1 MSKLSL
7 AVGAALLSASLGVS
21 AASAA
26 DMPEVIDV
34 TTAPLDV
41 AFGVKGTSDYL
52 VRGISQTKGDPAV
65 QGYVEV
71 QAFDWVYAGVWASS
85 VNFGG
90 AQDPSAEVD
99 IYGGVRHTFDK
110 LTLDAGYV
118 WVDFLSEVK
127 GSRTLAYGKV
137 YGIASYALTENFSFG
152 GNIYYGT
159 DYINLGAEITHA
171 TGFAKYKFAPLDTM
185 PELGAYLSGSFSRMW
200 TSKNFAPDYNYWDA
214 GVGLTYKAMTLDFRY
229 SDSNLKKSECFT
241 HIGSRGSCGDRYLV
255 SLSFDTSLNKLK

>member
-1 MSKLSL
+1 MSKLSA
-7 AVGAALLSASLGVS
+7 AVGAALLTASFG
-21 AASAA
+21 AAPAFAA
-26 DMPEVIDV
+26 DMPEIIDA
-34 TTAPLDV
+34 TKAPFDI

-52 VRGISQTKGDPAV
+52 VRGISQTKGDPAI
-65 QGYVEV
+65 QGYAEL

-118 WVDFLSEVK
+118 WVDFVSETK

-137 YGIASYALTENFSFG
+137 YGIASYALTDEFSFG
-152 GNIYYGT
+152 GNIYYGS
-159 DYINLGAEITHA
+159 DFINLGAEITHA
-171 TGFAKYKFAPLDTM
+171 TAFAKYKLPPLGLPTDV
-185 PELGAYLSGSFSRMW
+185 GAYISGSFSRMW
-200 TSKNFAPDYNYWDA
+200 TSKNFVPDYNYWDA

-229 SDSNLKKSECFT
+229 SDSNLSKRECALQ
-241 HIGSRGSCGDRYLV
+241 IGARGSCGDRYLV

>member
-1 MSKLSL
+1 MSRFSL
-7 AVGAALLSASLGVS
+7 AVGAALLTVS
-21 AASAA
+21 FGATAASAA
-26 DMPEVIDV
+26 DMPEIIDA
-34 TTAPLDV
+34 TTTPFDI
-41 AFGVKGTSDYL
+41 AFGVKGTTDYL
-52 VRGISQTKGDPAV
+52 VRGISQTKGDPAI
-65 QGYVEV
+65 QGYAEL

-99 IYGGVRHTFDK
+99 IYGGVRHTFGQ

-118 WVDFLSEVK
+118 WVDFLSELK

-171 TGFAKYKFAPLDTM
+171 TGFAKYKVTPFDTM
-185 PELGAYLSGSFSRMW
+185 PEVGAYVSGSFSRMW
-200 TSKNFAPDYNYWDA
+200 TSKNFVPDYNFWDA

-229 SDSNLKKSECFT
+229 SDSNLSRRECALQ
-241 HIGSRGSCGDRYLV
+241 IGQRSSCGDRYLV